1 MRMLGYVQVETKVK
15 NRLLIMSI
23 EKNMRLFVKSIM
35 IISLSQLGLMLNA
48 QDVLNHSIWML
59 YPKPL
64 EFHSS
69 PSHYIKYV
77 SENTIQFLSWQGD
90 LVYQDTLT
98 TNDLG
103 FQIIGKSQTRIKRD
117 TQNSNLIQL
126 VYQANYLS
134 GEGRSSLQ
142 YLSVDYVKLTPTV
155 IDVDSL
161 ELARIMKNSKWKYIN
176 HPCNMDGP
184 VEYIL
189 VISDP
194 PIESSLIPQ
203 FRNKLIKLEYP
214 SHIVNIEGTLIA
226 IDRTENAIHSKD
238 IIRFISKDK
247 MSLQTTFDGG
257 NEIELIRQE

>member
-1 MRMLGYVQVETKVK
+1 
-15 NRLLIMSI
+15 MSI
-23 EKNMRLFVKSIM
+23 EKNMRLFVKSIL
-35 IISLSQLGLMLNA
+35 IISLTQIGLMLNA
-48 QDVLNHSIWML
+48 QDVLKNSIWML
-59 YPKPL
+59 NPKPM

-69 PSHYIKYV
+69 TSHYIKYV
-77 SENTIQFLSWQGD
+77 SENKIQLLSWQGD

-98 TNDLG
+98 TNNLG

-134 GEGRSSLQ
+134 DEGSSSMRG
-142 YLSVDYVKLTPTV
+142 LSVDYVKLTPTI
-155 IDVDSL
+155 IDLDSL
-161 ELARIMKNSKWKYIN
+161 ELARIMKNSKWKYLN

-184 VEYIL
+184 VKYIM

-194 PIESSLIPQ
+194 PIARNLIPQ
-203 FRNKLIKLEYP
+203 FRNKSIKLEYA
-214 SHIVNIEGTLIA
+214 SQIVNIEGTLIA

-247 MSLQTTFDGG
+247 MSLQTRFNGG
-257 NEIELIRQE
+257 NDIELIRQE